1 MTQQEFDTKLIE
13 LKKEK
18 YNAIKQ
24 VEAMQ
29 VEVKEEIVTLKRQM
43 SGIHKNLHKLE
54 QQRMAI
60 GARRIQIE
68 AEWGKRISE
77 FVSQR
82 PNQSS
87 NLGEVTTVNIIHELK
102 RRGYDG
108 RIVNTENPDDCYDI
122 NKQFSHDGTV

>member
-18 YNAIKQ
+18 YEAIKQ

-29 VEVKEEIVTLKRQM
+29 VEIKEEIADKLRQI
-43 SGIHKNLHKLE
+43 SALHKEEHKLQ
-54 QQRMAI
+54 QQRAAL

-68 AEWGKRISE
+68 AEWGERISE
-77 FVSQR
+77 FIKQR

-87 NLGEVTTVNIIHELK
+87 NLGEVTTVNIIYELR

-108 RIVNTENPDDCYDI
+108 HIVSIENPEDCYDI

>member
-29 VEVKEEIVTLKRQM
+29 VEVKEEIATLKRQM
-43 SGIHKNLHKLE
+43 SDIHKNLHKLE

-68 AEWGKRISE
+68 AEWCKRLNDFI
-77 FVSQR
+77 SQR

-87 NLGEVTTVNIIHELK
+87 NLADATVENIVAELK
-102 RRGYDG
+102 RRNYEGNVQNLEEG
-108 RIVNTENPDDCYDI
+108 KAFAI
-122 NKQFSHDGTV
+122 NIEIANGTV

>member
-29 VEVKEEIVTLKRQM
+29 VEVKEEIADKLRQI
-43 SGIHKNLHKLE
+43 SALHREEHKLQ
-54 QQRMAI
+54 QQRAAI

-68 AEWGKRISE
+68 AEWCKRLNDFI
-77 FVSQR
+77 SQR
-82 PNQSS
+82 PNQ
-87 NLGEVTTVNIIHELK
+87 K
-102 RRGYDG
+102 QPCR
-108 RIVNTENPDDCYDI
+108 CYR
-122 NKQFSHDGTV
+122 